1 MSKKL
6 MTVFLLG
13 LLAISPAL
21 FSQATQ
27 SQETESSIPELA
39 PFHDVIYPIWHTAYP
54 EKDYVA
60 LRKYVPEVRSLA
72 EKIYGAKLPGILRDK
87 ESRWKEGLDQF
98 RKSVDDY
105 TAAAAGE
112 NNEAL
117 LNAAEALHAKYEALN
132 RIISPVLKEMDEFHK
147 AFYVVYHKYLPEK
160 NYGRIKA
167 EGGDIKSKAEAV
179 TKAVLPKRLEAKSEL
194 FKAAAAEFS
203 QAASELDSV
212 CKAGNDASI
221 EEAVNKLHTKYQ
233 NLEKLFS

>member
-87 ESRWKEGLDQF
+87 ES
-98 RKSVDDY
+98 
-105 TAAAAGE
+105 
-112 NNEAL
+112 
-117 LNAAEALHAKYEALN
+117 
-132 RIISPVLKEMDEFHK
+132 
-147 AFYVVYHKYLPEK
+147 
-160 NYGRIKA
+160 
-167 EGGDIKSKAEAV
+167 
-179 TKAVLPKRLEAKSEL
+179 
-194 FKAAAAEFS
+194 
-203 QAASELDSV
+203 
-212 CKAGNDASI
+212 
-221 EEAVNKLHTKYQ
+221 
-233 NLEKLFS
+233 

>member
-1 MSKKL
+1 
-6 MTVFLLG
+6 
-13 LLAISPAL
+13 
-21 FSQATQ
+21 
-27 SQETESSIPELA
+27 
-39 PFHDVIYPIWHTAYP
+39 
-54 EKDYVA
+54 
-60 LRKYVPEVRSLA
+60 
-72 EKIYGAKLPGILRDK
+72 
-87 ESRWKEGLDQF
+87 
-98 RKSVDDY
+98 VDDY
-105 TAAAAGE
+105 IAAAAGE

>member
-194 FKAAAAEFS
+194 FKAAAAELS